1 MSDPHVTALNAYHK
15 ARSSRQVTAFPI
27 TMRMLTAYA
36 WSRYWERWAMRKAQ
50 KMAAAEAAA
59 PEALAPDLSPE
70 AEARNMLKRV

>member
-27 TMRMLTAYA
+27 TLRMLGAYA

-50 KMAAAEAAA
+50 KIAAAEVATAETA
-59 PEALAPDLSPE
+59 IPSLETEANNILE
-70 AEARNMLKRV
+70 RI